1 MEVSITMTNSETFFH
16 FSGFQGFDQRHIPV
30 KGKTV
35 GIKIIIKAV
44 RIYSQ
49 FFPKYCKLPQKFPII
64 ISFPV
69 LYFQLV
75 QKISVLLYLTLWKKF
90 QGLFRSHR

>member
-1 MEVSITMTNSETFFH
+1 M
-16 FSGFQGFDQRHIPV
+16 
-30 KGKTV
+30 
-35 GIKIIIKAV
+35 IKAI

-75 QKISVLLYLTLWKKF
+75 QKISVLL
-90 QGLFRSHR
+90 S